1 MDAGMSILVTIGLIV
16 IGIAG
21 FVVMVIALSFRFF
34 GWSFRTLTGGGK
46 RRRSESPAH
55 VERRV
60 ICPHK
65 ECGYANEPT
74 AIYCG
79 RCGRPLRGAYDVNA

>member
-21 FVVMVIALSFRFF
+21 FVVMAIALSFRFF

-46 RRRSESPAH
+46 RRSDVTPTQAD
-55 VERRV
+55 RRV
-60 ICPHK
+60 ICPLK
-65 ECGYANEPT
+65 ECGHANDPT

-79 RCGRPLRGAYDVNA
+79 RCGRPLRGAYDVDA